1 MIDKNRVSNK
11 ATIPCL
17 LLLLSRIFLFSE
29 EMSHTVEKDETLYSI
44 ASRYDISVADLMA
57 VNNLGDSFIKAGDS
71 LMVPVGAGDDFWLVK
86 AGDSLSLIAQETN
99 VSVGDL
105 KAANGMDDEKILIGQ
120 KLTIPPGNRED
131 RSYTVKKGDSL
142 WKIAD
147 RNQTTVDTLVRLNG
161 LNSDSIQP
169 GLELRLPIFTQISRG
184 ISVLKAM
191 LNGREDPEEGP
202 WFNGE
207 PKRRTQP
214 SPDYGE
220 LPEYSTT
227 DSYRQ
232 AREVLGKLN
241 REIDRAGILSRKL
254 KGWTIVIDPGHGGLD
269 PGAVVETVDG
279 NGNSAFVVEDE
290 YAYDISLRVYALL
303 RQHGADAD
311 LTVISPNHHIRHTPD
326 ASVTFVNEK
335 NEVFNDESENRTG
348 AWSEW
353 PAGGSRGLERRLDT
367 ARKIIDRGGNPRSL
381 FISIHCDNT
390 PGGFAQSGI
399 LIWGKD
405 EQELE
410 RSRNLAEAFQSSFP
424 ASLEIKEQNLHVLNG
439 NPADDGAVLI
449 EIRNINYDNNS
460 WALRNEGLRDQDAA
474 KIVDSLLHFVSTY

>member
-1 MIDKNRVSNK
+1 MIDKSSVNYK
-11 ATIPCL
+11 ASILCFL
-17 LLLLSRIFLFSE
+17 LLIGSSLLFSDE
-29 EMSHTVEKDETLYSI
+29 QPYIVEKDETLYSI
-44 ASRYDISVADLMA
+44 ASRFQISVDDLMA
-57 VNNLGDSFIKAGDS
+57 ANRLGGSFIKEGDT
-71 LMVPVGAGDDFWLVK
+71 LTIPLGAGDDFWLVK
-86 AGDSLSLIAQETN
+86 PGDSLSLIAQRTGI
-99 VSVGDL
+99 SVDEI

-120 KLTIPPGNRED
+120 KLILPAGGSEERN
-131 RSYTVKKGDSL
+131 YTVIKGDSL

-147 RNQTTVDTLVRLNG
+147 KNQTSVEALVRLNG
-161 LNSDSIQP
+161 LSSENIQP
-169 GLELRLPIFTQISRG
+169 GLVLKLPLFKQISRG

-191 LNGREDPEEGP
+191 LNSREEPEEGP

-214 SPDYGE
+214 SLDYGE

-227 DSYRQ
+227 ESYRL

-241 REIDRAGILSRKL
+241 REIDRAGILSRDL

-367 ARKIIDRGGNPRSL
+367 ARKIIDRKSNRHSL

-390 PGGFAQSGI
+390 PGGFPQSGI

-405 EQELE
+405 DRELE
-410 RSRNLAEAFQSSFP
+410 RSRKLAEAFEDSFP
-424 ASLEIKEQNLHVLNG
+424 AGLEIKEQNLHVLNG
-439 NPADDGAVLI
+439 NPAGDGAALI

-460 WALRNEGLRDQDAA
+460 WALRNEDLRDQDAA